1 MSKFQQIFRGLVA
14 KRPVLF
20 SLLCLLLLATGITG
34 TWAWSSGRQ
43 SAINDGQ
50 VQTAKRTVQ
59 LLKLERDTEG
69 NTTDIPVPGADF
81 ALYAITQ
88 QDPELYEQVILEDEA
103 LWTTDAD
110 GRISLALP
118 PGRYFFREVRL
129 PYGFAPDKDQQGQE
143 LRRYDFTVEPSTPN
157 GSTVV
162 TAYNRRLS
170 GDLIIEKTLENDDG
184 RELSELQRAQI
195 FEFRVT
201 FSDGGAHSYQI
212 NGEGEEHQLASGE
225 TLKLRHGQRAVFSA
239 LPVGLH
245 YEVVEVGFQYGQAD
259 NTSGNIKHEAPSVV
273 AFTNFGKTRT
283 LDIEKEVINFD
294 GSEVTEEQKLLE
306 FEFTIQL
313 TDVPEDTSFRYTTNR
328 YQIDDDPEN
337 DDDIREGK
345 LAHGDTIKLRHGEI
359 LTIHDLPIGTSY
371 KVSESGREDFV
382 SETEYVSG
390 EIVADTASNRHL
402 FRNIYQPEG
411 QLPSFTALAF
421 TKIVDSDDPADLK
434 EYFEFEVTLEPHEG
448 QTFQYRIIEGDEEGD
463 LIDFVSGGIIRL
475 RHGQKALFQDL
486 PPGLTYRMREI
497 STDPYIEALQEIKGH
512 TVNVPKEEQVD
523 KVHKTEKTVEIETND
538 DADDSDDSDEVAADN
553 NDLHVVRFPNYRIP
567 SERAKL
573 ILQKLVEGVG
583 YDAGHEF
590 VFDLYINDVKD
601 REIRLRSGESSVP
614 IELELGDR
622 WRVVEHDSFDAGFS
636 QQSIEYGTGSVEDE
650 HRNRNIYVRQTNR
663 YLRSSLSL
671 SGQKTWEKPDSV
683 QVPEQITVQLLQ
695 DDRVVRQTDVT
706 GSEWTYRFEN
716 LPKFDEAGEEI
727 DYRIREVPISG
738 WQTQTKAGSIDLHNT
753 WIPPVKAQLE
763 IEKRLTGDPA
773 PQDERFSFIMNPG
786 GQTVH
791 ITNSGRVSFPQ
802 VSLDRAG
809 TFEFMV
815 HEKRGNT
822 LGWTYDN
829 AEYTWHVQVEQALD
843 GKLSLGKQWLSKNGQ
858 AFEGLR
864 PVFTNHFDKR
874 ALLGES
880 LDIPVKKVWEHKEL
894 TPDLQ
899 PQSIIVQLFAGQ
911 EEVSRKQ
918 LSQASDWQ
926 AVFQDVP
933 RFDAEGKEIVYQVK
947 ELAVNGYETK
957 ISGNARKGFTI
968 RNTYVGMKQPP
979 SQVPPADK
987 PPTTERLPDV
997 GDTLAVGAVL
1007 LGLIFLRVAYQ
1018 LYKRSNS

>member
-59 LLKLERDTEG
+59 LLKLERDTAG
-69 NTTDIPVPGADF
+69 NTTNIPVPGADF
-81 ALYAITQ
+81 ALYEITQ
-88 QDPELYEQVILEDEA
+88 QDPEVYEQVGTVR
-103 LWTTDAD
+103 TTDAD
-110 GRISLALP
+110 GRISVALP

-143 LRRYDFTVEPSTPN
+143 LKRYDFTVEPSTPN

-170 GDLIIEKTLENDDG
+170 GDLIIEKTLKNDDG
-184 RELSELQRAQI
+184 RELSELQGAQK

-201 FSDGGAHSYQI
+201 FSDGGTYSYQI

-245 YEVVEVGFQYGQAD
+245 YEVEEVGFQHGQAH
-259 NTSGNIKHEAPSVV
+259 NTSGNINHEAPSVV

-283 LDIEKEVINFD
+283 LDIKKEVINFD

-313 TDVPEDTSFRYTTNR
+313 PDVPEDASFRYTTNR

-359 LTIHDLPIGTSY
+359 LIIHDLPIGISY
-371 KVSESGREDFV
+371 KVIESVRTDFV
-382 SETEYVSG
+382 SETEYIRG
-390 EIVADTASNRHL
+390 EIVADTAGNRHL

-421 TKIVDSDDPADLK
+421 TKFLYSDDSADLK
-434 EYFEFEVTLEPHEG
+434 EYFEFEVILEPHEG
-448 QTFQYRIIEGDEEGD
+448 RTFQYRIVEGDKEGD
-463 LIDFVSGGIIRL
+463 LIDFVSGDIIRL

-486 PPGLTYRMREI
+486 PPGLTYRLREI
-497 STDPYIEALQEIKGH
+497 STDSYIEALQEIKWH
-512 TVNVPKEEQVD
+512 TVNVPKEEQAN
-523 KVHKTEKTVEIETND
+523 KAHKTEKTVEMETND
-538 DADDSDDSDEVAADN
+538 DADDSDDSDEVPADN

-663 YLRSSLSL
+663 YLRSNISL
-671 SGQKTWEKPDSV
+671 SG
-683 QVPEQITVQLLQ
+683 
-695 DDRVVRQTDVT
+695 
-706 GSEWTYRFEN
+706 
-716 LPKFDEAGEEI
+716 
-727 DYRIREVPISG
+727 
-738 WQTQTKAGSIDLHNT
+738 
-753 WIPPVKAQLE
+753 
-763 IEKRLTGDPA
+763 
-773 PQDERFSFIMNPG
+773 
-786 GQTVH
+786 
-791 ITNSGRVSFPQ
+791 
-802 VSLDRAG
+802 
-809 TFEFMV
+809 
-815 HEKRGNT
+815 
-822 LGWTYDN
+822 
-829 AEYTWHVQVEQALD
+829 
-843 GKLSLGKQWLSKNGQ
+843 
-858 AFEGLR
+858 
-864 PVFTNHFDKR
+864 
-874 ALLGES
+874 
-880 LDIPVKKVWEHKEL
+880 
-894 TPDLQ
+894 
-899 PQSIIVQLFAGQ
+899 
-911 EEVSRKQ
+911 
-918 LSQASDWQ
+918 
-926 AVFQDVP
+926 
-933 RFDAEGKEIVYQVK
+933 
-947 ELAVNGYETK
+947 
-957 ISGNARKGFTI
+957 
-968 RNTYVGMKQPP
+968 
-979 SQVPPADK
+979 
-987 PPTTERLPDV
+987 
-997 GDTLAVGAVL
+997 
-1007 LGLIFLRVAYQ
+1007 
-1018 LYKRSNS
+1018 

>member
-59 LLKLERDTEG
+59 LLKLERDTAG
-69 NTTDIPVPGADF
+69 NTTNIPVPGADF
-81 ALYAITQ
+81 ALYEITQ
-88 QDPELYEQVILEDEA
+88 QDPEVYEQVGTVR
-103 LWTTDAD
+103 TTDAD
-110 GRISLALP
+110 GRISVALP

-143 LRRYDFTVEPSTPN
+143 LKRYDFTVEPSTPN

-170 GDLIIEKTLENDDG
+170 GDLIIEKTLKNDDG
-184 RELSELQRAQI
+184 RELSELQGAQK

-201 FSDGGAHSYQI
+201 FSDGGTYSYQI

-245 YEVVEVGFQYGQAD
+245 YELEEVGFQHGQAH
-259 NTSGNIKHEAPSVV
+259 NTSGNINHEAPSVV

-283 LDIEKEVINFD
+283 LDIKKEVINFD

-313 TDVPEDTSFRYTTNR
+313 PDVPEDASFRYTTNR

-359 LTIHDLPIGTSY
+359 LIIHDLPIGISY
-371 KVSESGREDFV
+371 KVIESVRTDFV
-382 SETEYVSG
+382 SETEYIRG
-390 EIVADTASNRHL
+390 EIVADTAGNRHL

-421 TKIVDSDDPADLK
+421 TKFLYSDDSADLK
-434 EYFEFEVTLEPHEG
+434 EYFEFEVILEPHEG
-448 QTFQYRIIEGDEEGD
+448 RTFQYRIVEGDKEGD
-463 LIDFVSGGIIRL
+463 LIDFVSGDIIRL

-486 PPGLTYRMREI
+486 PPGLTYRLREI
-497 STDPYIEALQEIKGH
+497 STDSYIEALQEIKWH
-512 TVNVPKEEQVD
+512 TVNVPKEEQAN
-523 KVHKTEKTVEIETND
+523 KAHKTEKTVEMETND
-538 DADDSDDSDEVAADN
+538 DADDSDDSDEVPADN

-663 YLRSSLSL
+663 YLRSNISL
-671 SGQKTWEKPDSV
+671 SG
-683 QVPEQITVQLLQ
+683 
-695 DDRVVRQTDVT
+695 
-706 GSEWTYRFEN
+706 
-716 LPKFDEAGEEI
+716 
-727 DYRIREVPISG
+727 
-738 WQTQTKAGSIDLHNT
+738 
-753 WIPPVKAQLE
+753 
-763 IEKRLTGDPA
+763 
-773 PQDERFSFIMNPG
+773 
-786 GQTVH
+786 
-791 ITNSGRVSFPQ
+791 
-802 VSLDRAG
+802 
-809 TFEFMV
+809 
-815 HEKRGNT
+815 
-822 LGWTYDN
+822 
-829 AEYTWHVQVEQALD
+829 
-843 GKLSLGKQWLSKNGQ
+843 
-858 AFEGLR
+858 
-864 PVFTNHFDKR
+864 
-874 ALLGES
+874 
-880 LDIPVKKVWEHKEL
+880 
-894 TPDLQ
+894 
-899 PQSIIVQLFAGQ
+899 
-911 EEVSRKQ
+911 
-918 LSQASDWQ
+918 
-926 AVFQDVP
+926 
-933 RFDAEGKEIVYQVK
+933 
-947 ELAVNGYETK
+947 
-957 ISGNARKGFTI
+957 
-968 RNTYVGMKQPP
+968 
-979 SQVPPADK
+979 
-987 PPTTERLPDV
+987 
-997 GDTLAVGAVL
+997 
-1007 LGLIFLRVAYQ
+1007 
-1018 LYKRSNS
+1018 

>member
-59 LLKLERDTEG
+59 LLKLERDTAG
-69 NTTDIPVPGADF
+69 NTTNIPVPGADF
-81 ALYAITQ
+81 ALYEITQ
-88 QDPELYEQVILEDEA
+88 QDPEVYEQVGTVR
-103 LWTTDAD
+103 TTDAD
-110 GRISLALP
+110 GRISVALP

-143 LRRYDFTVEPSTPN
+143 LKRYDFTVEPSTPN

-170 GDLIIEKTLENDDG
+170 GDLIIEKTLKNDDG
-184 RELSELQRAQI
+184 RELSELQGAQK

-201 FSDGGAHSYQI
+201 FSDGGTYSYQI

-245 YEVVEVGFQYGQAD
+245 YELEEVGFQHGQAH
-259 NTSGNIKHEAPSVV
+259 NTSGNINHEAPSVV

-283 LDIEKEVINFD
+283 LDIKKEVINFD

-313 TDVPEDTSFRYTTNR
+313 PDVPEDASFRYTTNR

-359 LTIHDLPIGTSY
+359 LIIHDLPIGISY
-371 KVSESGREDFV
+371 KVIESVRTDFV
-382 SETEYVSG
+382 SETEYIRG
-390 EIVADTASNRHL
+390 EIVADTAGNRHL

-421 TKIVDSDDPADLK
+421 TKFLYSDDSADLK
-434 EYFEFEVTLEPHEG
+434 EYFEFEVILEPHEG
-448 QTFQYRIIEGDEEGD
+448 RTFQYRIVEGDKEGD
-463 LIDFVSGGIIRL
+463 LIDFVSGDIIRL

-486 PPGLTYRMREI
+486 PPGLTYRLREI
-497 STDPYIEALQEIKGH
+497 STDSYIEALQEIKGH
-512 TVNVPKEEQVD
+512 TVNVPKEEQAN
-523 KVHKTEKTVEIETND
+523 KAHKTEKTVEMETND
-538 DADDSDDSDEVAADN
+538 DADDSDDSDEVPADN

-663 YLRSSLSL
+663 YLRSNISL
-671 SGQKTWEKPDSV
+671 SG
-683 QVPEQITVQLLQ
+683 
-695 DDRVVRQTDVT
+695 
-706 GSEWTYRFEN
+706 
-716 LPKFDEAGEEI
+716 
-727 DYRIREVPISG
+727 
-738 WQTQTKAGSIDLHNT
+738 
-753 WIPPVKAQLE
+753 
-763 IEKRLTGDPA
+763 
-773 PQDERFSFIMNPG
+773 
-786 GQTVH
+786 
-791 ITNSGRVSFPQ
+791 
-802 VSLDRAG
+802 
-809 TFEFMV
+809 
-815 HEKRGNT
+815 
-822 LGWTYDN
+822 
-829 AEYTWHVQVEQALD
+829 
-843 GKLSLGKQWLSKNGQ
+843 
-858 AFEGLR
+858 
-864 PVFTNHFDKR
+864 
-874 ALLGES
+874 
-880 LDIPVKKVWEHKEL
+880 
-894 TPDLQ
+894 
-899 PQSIIVQLFAGQ
+899 
-911 EEVSRKQ
+911 
-918 LSQASDWQ
+918 
-926 AVFQDVP
+926 
-933 RFDAEGKEIVYQVK
+933 
-947 ELAVNGYETK
+947 
-957 ISGNARKGFTI
+957 
-968 RNTYVGMKQPP
+968 
-979 SQVPPADK
+979 
-987 PPTTERLPDV
+987 
-997 GDTLAVGAVL
+997 
-1007 LGLIFLRVAYQ
+1007 
-1018 LYKRSNS
+1018 

>member
-59 LLKLERDTEG
+59 LLKLERDTAG
-69 NTTDIPVPGADF
+69 NTTNIPVPGADF
-81 ALYAITQ
+81 ALYEITQ
-88 QDPELYEQVILEDEA
+88 QDPEVYEQVGTVR
-103 LWTTDAD
+103 TTDAD
-110 GRISLALP
+110 GRISVALP

-143 LRRYDFTVEPSTPN
+143 LKRYDFTVEPSTPN

-170 GDLIIEKTLENDDG
+170 GDLIIEKTLKNDDG
-184 RELSELQRAQI
+184 RELSELQGAQK

-201 FSDGGAHSYQI
+201 FSDGGTYSYQI
-212 NGEGEEHQLASGE
+212 NGEGEEHQLTSGE

-245 YEVVEVGFQYGQAD
+245 YEVEEVGFQHGQAH
-259 NTSGNIKHEAPSVV
+259 NTSGNINHEAPSVV

-283 LDIEKEVINFD
+283 LDIKKEVINFD

-313 TDVPEDTSFRYTTNR
+313 PDVPEDASFRYTTNR

-359 LTIHDLPIGTSY
+359 LIIHDLPIGISY
-371 KVSESGREDFV
+371 KVIESVRTDFV
-382 SETEYVSG
+382 SETEYIRG
-390 EIVADTASNRHL
+390 EIVADTAGNRHL

-421 TKIVDSDDPADLK
+421 TKFLYSDDSADLK
-434 EYFEFEVTLEPHEG
+434 EYFEFEVILEPHEG
-448 QTFQYRIIEGDEEGD
+448 RTFQYRIVEGDKEGD
-463 LIDFVSGGIIRL
+463 LIDFVSGDIIRL

-486 PPGLTYRMREI
+486 PPGLTYRLREI
-497 STDPYIEALQEIKGH
+497 STDSYIEALQEIKWH
-512 TVNVPKEEQVD
+512 TVNVPKEEQAN
-523 KVHKTEKTVEIETND
+523 KAHKTEKTVEMETND
-538 DADDSDDSDEVAADN
+538 DADDSDDSDEVPADN

-663 YLRSSLSL
+663 YLRSNISL
-671 SGQKTWEKPDSV
+671 SG
-683 QVPEQITVQLLQ
+683 
-695 DDRVVRQTDVT
+695 
-706 GSEWTYRFEN
+706 
-716 LPKFDEAGEEI
+716 
-727 DYRIREVPISG
+727 
-738 WQTQTKAGSIDLHNT
+738 
-753 WIPPVKAQLE
+753 
-763 IEKRLTGDPA
+763 
-773 PQDERFSFIMNPG
+773 
-786 GQTVH
+786 
-791 ITNSGRVSFPQ
+791 
-802 VSLDRAG
+802 
-809 TFEFMV
+809 
-815 HEKRGNT
+815 
-822 LGWTYDN
+822 
-829 AEYTWHVQVEQALD
+829 
-843 GKLSLGKQWLSKNGQ
+843 
-858 AFEGLR
+858 
-864 PVFTNHFDKR
+864 
-874 ALLGES
+874 
-880 LDIPVKKVWEHKEL
+880 
-894 TPDLQ
+894 
-899 PQSIIVQLFAGQ
+899 
-911 EEVSRKQ
+911 
-918 LSQASDWQ
+918 
-926 AVFQDVP
+926 
-933 RFDAEGKEIVYQVK
+933 
-947 ELAVNGYETK
+947 
-957 ISGNARKGFTI
+957 
-968 RNTYVGMKQPP
+968 
-979 SQVPPADK
+979 
-987 PPTTERLPDV
+987 
-997 GDTLAVGAVL
+997 
-1007 LGLIFLRVAYQ
+1007 
-1018 LYKRSNS
+1018 

>member
-14 KRPVLF
+14 KRPILF

-59 LLKLERDTEG
+59 LLKLERDTAG
-69 NTTDIPVPGADF
+69 NTTNIPVPGADF
-81 ALYAITQ
+81 ALYEITQ
-88 QDPELYEQVILEDEA
+88 QDPEVYEQVGTVR
-103 LWTTDAD
+103 TTDAD
-110 GRISLALP
+110 GRISVALP

-143 LRRYDFTVEPSTPN
+143 LKRYDFTVEPSTPN

-170 GDLIIEKTLENDDG
+170 GDLIIEKTLKNDDG
-184 RELSELQRAQI
+184 RELSELQGAQK

-201 FSDGGAHSYQI
+201 FSDGGTYSYQI

-245 YEVVEVGFQYGQAD
+245 YEVEEVGFQHGQAH
-259 NTSGNIKHEAPSVV
+259 NTSGNINHEAPSVV

-283 LDIEKEVINFD
+283 LDIKKEVINFD

-313 TDVPEDTSFRYTTNR
+313 PDVPEDASFRYTTNR

-359 LTIHDLPIGTSY
+359 LIIHDLPIGISY
-371 KVSESGREDFV
+371 KVIESVRTDFV
-382 SETEYVSG
+382 SETEYIRG
-390 EIVADTASNRHL
+390 EIVADTAGNRHL

-421 TKIVDSDDPADLK
+421 TKFLYSDDSADLK
-434 EYFEFEVTLEPHEG
+434 EYFEFEVILEPHEG
-448 QTFQYRIIEGDEEGD
+448 RTFQYRIVEGDKEGD
-463 LIDFVSGGIIRL
+463 LIDFVSGDIIRL

-486 PPGLTYRMREI
+486 PPGLTYRLREI
-497 STDPYIEALQEIKGH
+497 STDSYIEALQEIKWH
-512 TVNVPKEEQVD
+512 TVNVPKEEQAN
-523 KVHKTEKTVEIETND
+523 KAHKTEKTVEMETND
-538 DADDSDDSDEVAADN
+538 DADDSDDSDEVPADN

-663 YLRSSLSL
+663 YLRSNISL
-671 SGQKTWEKPDSV
+671 SG
-683 QVPEQITVQLLQ
+683 
-695 DDRVVRQTDVT
+695 
-706 GSEWTYRFEN
+706 
-716 LPKFDEAGEEI
+716 
-727 DYRIREVPISG
+727 
-738 WQTQTKAGSIDLHNT
+738 
-753 WIPPVKAQLE
+753 
-763 IEKRLTGDPA
+763 
-773 PQDERFSFIMNPG
+773 
-786 GQTVH
+786 
-791 ITNSGRVSFPQ
+791 
-802 VSLDRAG
+802 
-809 TFEFMV
+809 
-815 HEKRGNT
+815 
-822 LGWTYDN
+822 
-829 AEYTWHVQVEQALD
+829 
-843 GKLSLGKQWLSKNGQ
+843 
-858 AFEGLR
+858 
-864 PVFTNHFDKR
+864 
-874 ALLGES
+874 
-880 LDIPVKKVWEHKEL
+880 
-894 TPDLQ
+894 
-899 PQSIIVQLFAGQ
+899 
-911 EEVSRKQ
+911 
-918 LSQASDWQ
+918 
-926 AVFQDVP
+926 
-933 RFDAEGKEIVYQVK
+933 
-947 ELAVNGYETK
+947 
-957 ISGNARKGFTI
+957 
-968 RNTYVGMKQPP
+968 
-979 SQVPPADK
+979 
-987 PPTTERLPDV
+987 
-997 GDTLAVGAVL
+997 
-1007 LGLIFLRVAYQ
+1007 
-1018 LYKRSNS
+1018 

>member
-69 NTTDIPVPGADF
+69 NTTDSPVPGADF
-81 ALYAITQ
+81 VLYAITQ
-88 QDPELYEQVILEDEA
+88 QDPEVYEQVVLEDEA

-129 PYGFAPDKDQQGQE
+129 PYGFAPDKDPQGQE

-195 FEFRVT
+195 FEFRAT
-201 FSDGGAHSYQI
+201 FSDGGTYSYQI

-245 YEVVEVGFQYGQAD
+245 YEVEEVGFQYGQAH
-259 NTSGNIKHEAPSVV
+259 NTSGNINHEEPSVV

-313 TDVPEDTSFRYTTNR
+313 TDVPEDTNFRYTTNR

-337 DDDIREGK
+337 DDDIREGM

-359 LTIHDLPIGTSY
+359 LTIHGLPIGTSY

-382 SETEYVSG
+382 SETEYVRG

-463 LIDFVSGGIIRL
+463 LIDFVSGDIIRL

-497 STDPYIEALQEIKGH
+497 STDSYIEALQEIKGH

-523 KVHKTEKTVEIETND
+523 KVHKTEKTVEMETND
-538 DADDSDDSDEVAADN
+538 DADDSDDSDEVPADN

-567 SERAKL
+567 TERAKL

-583 YDAGHEF
+583 YDASLCLTFISTMSKTGRF
-590 VFDLYINDVKD
+590 ACAVARVLYLSSWSWATVGEWSSMTALMRASASRVLSMAQEAWSRGISTAMSMSAKPTAISAQAFPFQDK
-601 REIRLRSGESSVP
+601 RLGKNLTVCKCLSKSRCSSYKTIGSSV
-614 IELELGDR
+614 
-622 WRVVEHDSFDAGFS
+622 
-636 QQSIEYGTGSVEDE
+636 
-650 HRNRNIYVRQTNR
+650 
-663 YLRSSLSL
+663 
-671 SGQKTWEKPDSV
+671 
-683 QVPEQITVQLLQ
+683 
-695 DDRVVRQTDVT
+695 
-706 GSEWTYRFEN
+706 
-716 LPKFDEAGEEI
+716 
-727 DYRIREVPISG
+727 
-738 WQTQTKAGSIDLHNT
+738 
-753 WIPPVKAQLE
+753 
-763 IEKRLTGDPA
+763 
-773 PQDERFSFIMNPG
+773 
-786 GQTVH
+786 
-791 ITNSGRVSFPQ
+791 
-802 VSLDRAG
+802 
-809 TFEFMV
+809 
-815 HEKRGNT
+815 
-822 LGWTYDN
+822 
-829 AEYTWHVQVEQALD
+829 
-843 GKLSLGKQWLSKNGQ
+843 
-858 AFEGLR
+858 R
-864 PVFTNHFDKR
+864 P
-874 ALLGES
+874 
-880 LDIPVKKVWEHKEL
+880 
-894 TPDLQ
+894 
-899 PQSIIVQLFAGQ
+899 
-911 EEVSRKQ
+911 
-918 LSQASDWQ
+918 
-926 AVFQDVP
+926 
-933 RFDAEGKEIVYQVK
+933 
-947 ELAVNGYETK
+947 
-957 ISGNARKGFTI
+957 
-968 RNTYVGMKQPP
+968 M
-979 SQVPPADK
+979 
-987 PPTTERLPDV
+987 
-997 GDTLAVGAVL
+997 
-1007 LGLIFLRVAYQ
+1007 
-1018 LYKRSNS
+1018 

>member
-1 MSKFQQIFRGLVA
+1 M
-14 KRPVLF
+14 
-20 SLLCLLLLATGITG
+20 
-34 TWAWSSGRQ
+34 
-43 SAINDGQ
+43 
-50 VQTAKRTVQ
+50 
-59 LLKLERDTEG
+59 E
-69 NTTDIPVPGADF
+69 
-81 ALYAITQ
+81 
-88 QDPELYEQVILEDEA
+88 
-103 LWTTDAD
+103 
-110 GRISLALP
+110 
-118 PGRYFFREVRL
+118 
-129 PYGFAPDKDQQGQE
+129 
-143 LRRYDFTVEPSTPN
+143 
-157 GSTVV
+157 
-162 TAYNRRLS
+162 
-170 GDLIIEKTLENDDG
+170 
-184 RELSELQRAQI
+184 
-195 FEFRVT
+195 
-201 FSDGGAHSYQI
+201 
-212 NGEGEEHQLASGE
+212 
-225 TLKLRHGQRAVFSA
+225 
-239 LPVGLH
+239 
-245 YEVVEVGFQYGQAD
+245 EVGFQYGQAD
-259 NTSGNIKHEAPSVV
+259 NTSGNINHEEPSVV

-313 TDVPEDTSFRYTTNR
+313 TDVPEDTNFRYTTNR

-337 DDDIREGK
+337 DDDICEGM

-382 SETEYVSG
+382 SETEYVRG
-390 EIVADTASNRHL
+390 EIVADTASSRHL
-402 FRNIYQPEG
+402 FRNICQPEG
-411 QLPSFTALAF
+411 QLPTFTALAF
-421 TKIVDSDDPADLK
+421 TKLVDSDDPADLK

-463 LIDFVSGGIIRL
+463 LIDFVSGDIIRL

-497 STDPYIEALQEIKGH
+497 STDSYIEALQEIKGH

-523 KVHKTEKTVEIETND
+523 KVHKTEKTVEMETND

-738 WQTQTKAGSIDLHNT
+738 WQTQTKAGLSICITHGYR
-753 WIPPVKAQLE
+753 QL
-763 IEKRLTGDPA
+763 R
-773 PQDERFSFIMNPG
+773 
-786 GQTVH
+786 
-791 ITNSGRVSFPQ
+791 
-802 VSLDRAG
+802 
-809 TFEFMV
+809 
-815 HEKRGNT
+815 
-822 LGWTYDN
+822 
-829 AEYTWHVQVEQALD
+829 
-843 GKLSLGKQWLSKNGQ
+843 
-858 AFEGLR
+858 
-864 PVFTNHFDKR
+864 
-874 ALLGES
+874 
-880 LDIPVKKVWEHKEL
+880 
-894 TPDLQ
+894 
-899 PQSIIVQLFAGQ
+899 
-911 EEVSRKQ
+911 
-918 LSQASDWQ
+918 
-926 AVFQDVP
+926 
-933 RFDAEGKEIVYQVK
+933 
-947 ELAVNGYETK
+947 
-957 ISGNARKGFTI
+957 
-968 RNTYVGMKQPP
+968 
-979 SQVPPADK
+979 
-987 PPTTERLPDV
+987 
-997 GDTLAVGAVL
+997 
-1007 LGLIFLRVAYQ
+1007 
-1018 LYKRSNS
+1018 RS

>member
-59 LLKLERDTEG
+59 LLKLERDTAG
-69 NTTDIPVPGADF
+69 NTTNIPVPGADF
-81 ALYAITQ
+81 ALYEITQ
-88 QDPELYEQVILEDEA
+88 QDPEVYEQVGTVR
-103 LWTTDAD
+103 TTDAD
-110 GRISLALP
+110 GRISVALP

-143 LRRYDFTVEPSTPN
+143 LKRYDFTVEPSTPN

-170 GDLIIEKTLENDDG
+170 GDLIIEKTLKNDDG
-184 RELSELQRAQI
+184 RELSELQGAQK

-201 FSDGGAHSYQI
+201 FSDGGTYSYQI

-245 YEVVEVGFQYGQAD
+245 YEVEEVGFQHGQAH
-259 NTSGNIKHEAPSVV
+259 NTSGNINHEAPSVV

-283 LDIEKEVINFD
+283 LDIKKEVINFD

-306 FEFTIQL
+306 FEFNIQL
-313 TDVPEDTSFRYTTNR
+313 PDVPEDASFRYTTNR

-359 LTIHDLPIGTSY
+359 LIIHDLPIGISY
-371 KVSESGREDFV
+371 KVIESVRTDFV
-382 SETEYVSG
+382 SETEYIRG
-390 EIVADTASNRHL
+390 EIVADTAGNRHL

-421 TKIVDSDDPADLK
+421 TKFLYSDDSADLK
-434 EYFEFEVTLEPHEG
+434 EYFEFEVILEPHEG
-448 QTFQYRIIEGDEEGD
+448 RTFQYRIVEGDKEGD
-463 LIDFVSGGIIRL
+463 LIDFVSGDIIRL

-486 PPGLTYRMREI
+486 PPGLTYRLREI
-497 STDPYIEALQEIKGH
+497 STDSYIEALQEIKGH
-512 TVNVPKEEQVD
+512 TVNVPKEEQAN
-523 KVHKTEKTVEIETND
+523 KAHKTEKTVEMETND
-538 DADDSDDSDEVAADN
+538 DADDSDDSDEVPADN

-663 YLRSSLSL
+663 YLRSNISL

-695 DDRVVRQTDVT
+695 DDMVVRQTDVT
-706 GSEWTYRFEN
+706 GPD
-716 LPKFDEAGEEI
+716 LPLRKF
-727 DYRIREVPISG
+727 
-738 WQTQTKAGSIDLHNT
+738 
-753 WIPPVKAQLE
+753 
-763 IEKRLTGDPA
+763 
-773 PQDERFSFIMNPG
+773 
-786 GQTVH
+786 
-791 ITNSGRVSFPQ
+791 
-802 VSLDRAG
+802 
-809 TFEFMV
+809 
-815 HEKRGNT
+815 
-822 LGWTYDN
+822 
-829 AEYTWHVQVEQALD
+829 VQV
-843 GKLSLGKQWLSKNGQ
+843 
-858 AFEGLR
+858 
-864 PVFTNHFDKR
+864 
-874 ALLGES
+874 
-880 LDIPVKKVWEHKEL
+880 
-894 TPDLQ
+894 
-899 PQSIIVQLFAGQ
+899 
-911 EEVSRKQ
+911 
-918 LSQASDWQ
+918 
-926 AVFQDVP
+926 
-933 RFDAEGKEIVYQVK
+933 
-947 ELAVNGYETK
+947 
-957 ISGNARKGFTI
+957 
-968 RNTYVGMKQPP
+968 
-979 SQVPPADK
+979 
-987 PPTTERLPDV
+987 
-997 GDTLAVGAVL
+997 
-1007 LGLIFLRVAYQ
+1007 
-1018 LYKRSNS
+1018 